1 MELNKEEIKGI
12 LYELVIVIC
21 FVAMILLADIVIKM

>member
-12 LYELVIVIC
+12 LFELVIVIG
-21 FVAMILLADIVIKM
+21 FVAMILLAAIVIKM